1 MTAPV
6 TVVLPL
12 YDEPPDRREVALTSA
27 IAARPAEIIVVD
39 DGSPSP
45 VEVAGEGVRLI
56 RTEHRGLAAALNTGI
71 DEASQPYVQWLSAG
85 DTIHANKL
93 TLQSDRMAANDWRA
107 CIAVV
112 QVDSFV
118 MPRFSWRRRLWTTMS
133 ISMIGALIETAL
145 LREIRYDETL
155 TWAVDWRMALEI
167 HRRGLWQYMPMVL
180 AAGTANHGHSDRGGP
195 SPIRAENFD
204 RVKSWAQEIQCTNV

>member
-12 YDEPPDRREVALTSA
+12 YDEPHSRIERALVSA

-56 RTEHRGLAAALNTGI
+56 RTEHKGLASALNTGI
-71 DEASQPYVQWLSAG
+71 DAATQPYVQWLSAG
-85 DTIHANKL
+85 DSIHPNKL
-93 TLQSDRMAANDWRA
+93 TLQSERMASEQWRA
-107 CIAVV
+107 SISVV

-118 MPRFSWRRRLWTTMS
+118 LPRFSWRRRLWTTMS
-133 ISMIGALIETAL
+133 IGMIGALVETSL
-145 LREIRYDETL
+145 LREIRYDESL

-167 HRRGLWQYMPMVL
+167 HARGLWQYIPLVL
-180 AAGTANHGHSDRGGP
+180 GVCTANDGHSDRGGD
-195 SPIRAENFD
+195 SPIRAENFA
-204 RVKSWAQEIQCTNV
+204 RVEAWAREMKCTSA